1 MDWSKAKNILIA
13 ALLVT
18 NLILGMAIY
27 RNVNGGSGAEQEELK
42 QNTILHCLKNSS
54 NNAQRLDQTGQAFF
68 SGRCGH
74 RPVQHIS

>member
-27 RNVNGGSGAEQEELK
+27 KNVNGGSDIEQEQLK
-42 QNTILHCLKNSS
+42 QNMI
-54 NNAQRLDQTGQAFF
+54 
-68 SGRCGH
+68 
-74 RPVQHIS
+74 

>member
-42 QNTILHCLKNSS
+42 QNTILLLSSQGILKKRSVFRS
-54 NNAQRLDQTGQAFF
+54 
-68 SGRCGH
+68 
-74 RPVQHIS
+74 